1 MTTTQLPPINTVP
14 TLPTLARATILD
26 LLFEPS
32 TPLHTLSVTLL
43 STDTFP
49 TYTALITAVGS
60 QLTTLFNSALE
71 SDQKWLDAILSSHP
85 RLGEKKVESELSR
98 REQEAMQKAS
108 SAGGGDSE
116 EVVKKLEGLNQRYEV
131 VFPGLRYV

>member
-60 QLTTLFNSALE
+60 QLATLFNSALE
-71 SDQKWLDAILSSHP
+71 SDQKWLDAILSAHP

-108 SAGGGDSE
+108 SGGGDSE
-116 EVVKKLEGLNQRYEV
+116 EVVKKLAVLNQRYEV